1 MFTGIIEA
9 VGTVRSVRSA
19 AAAGKVVGIDLGPL
33 AQGSGAGD
41 SIAVNGVC
49 LTISRLSGSVA
60 DFDVSAETLAKSTI
74 GGIQA
79 GAVVNMERAMPAD
92 GRFGGH
98 IVLGHVDGTA
108 RIEAIERRGDFCEM
122 RFAAAAE
129 LLDEMVSKGSVAVDG
144 ISLTIASLDEKGFSI
159 ALIPTTLRETTLGT
173 AKVGDIVNIETDMLI
188 KAVRKYLS
196 KIAGPRQDLTIE
208 KLRECGF

>member
-19 AAAGKVVGIDLGPL
+19 AAGKIVGIDLGPL
-33 AQGSGAGD
+33 ARGAGTGD
-41 SIAVNGVC
+41 SIAINGVC

-74 GGIQA
+74 GGLQA
-79 GAVVNMERAMPAD
+79 AAAVNLERAMAAD

-98 IVLGHVDGTA
+98 MVLGHVDGTA
-108 RIEAIERRGDFCEM
+108 RIEAIDRHGDFCEM
-122 RFAAAAE
+122 RFAAATE
-129 LLDEMVSKGSVAVDG
+129 LLDEMVTKGSVAVDG

-159 ALIPTTLRETTLGT
+159 ALIPTTLRETALGT
-173 AKVGDIVNIETDMLI
+173 AKVGDVVNIETDMLI
-188 KAVRKYLS
+188 KAVRKYLG
-196 KIAGPRQDLTIE
+196 KIAGPRQGLTIE
-208 KLRECGF
+208 KLRERGF

>member
-9 VGTVRSVRSA
+9 AGAVRSVRSA
-19 AAAGKVVGIDLGPL
+19 GSGKVVGIDLGPL
-33 AQGSGAGD
+33 AQGAGSGD
-41 SIAVNGVC
+41 SIAIDGVC

-74 GGIQA
+74 GRLQA
-79 GAVVNMERAMPAD
+79 AAAVNLERAMAAD

-98 IVLGHVDGTA
+98 MVLGHVDGTA
-108 RIEAIERRGDFCEM
+108 RIKAIDRRGDFCEM

-173 AKVGDIVNIETDMLI
+173 AKVGDVVNIETDVLI
-188 KAVRKYLS
+188 KAVRKYIG
-196 KIAGPRQDLTIE
+196 KIAGPRQGLTIE

>member
-19 AAAGKVVGIDLGPL
+19 AAGKVVGIDLGPL
-33 AQGSGAGD
+33 ARGAGTGD

-49 LTISRLSGSVA
+49 LTISRLSGLVA

-74 GGIQA
+74 GRLQA
-79 GAVVNMERAMPAD
+79 AGVVNMERAMPAD

-98 IVLGHVDGTA
+98 MVLGHVDGTA
-108 RIEAIERRGDFCEM
+108 RIEAIARRGDFCEM

-129 LLDEMVSKGSVAVDG
+129 LLDEMVAKGSVAVDG

-159 ALIPTTLRETTLGT
+159 ALIPTTLKETALGT
-173 AKVGDIVNIETDMLI
+173 AKVGDVVNIETDMII
-188 KAVRKYLS
+188 KAVRKYLG
-196 KIAGPRQDLTIE
+196 KIAGGGRGLTIE

>member
-19 AAAGKVVGIDLGPL
+19 AAGKVVGIDLGL
-33 AQGSGAGD
+33 LGQGSGAGD
-41 SIAVNGVC
+41 SIAINGVC

-60 DFDVSAETLAKSTI
+60 DFDVSAETLARSTI
-74 GGIQA
+74 GGLQA
-79 GAVVNMERAMPAD
+79 AAAINLERAMPAD

-98 IVLGHVDGTA
+98 MVLGHVDGTA
-108 RIEAIERRGDFCEM
+108 RIEAIDRRGDFCEM

-129 LLDEMVSKGSVAVDG
+129 LLDEMVTKGSVAVDG

-173 AKVGDIVNIETDMLI
+173 AKVGDVVNIETDVLI
-188 KAVRKYLS
+188 KAVRKYLG
-196 KIAGPRQDLTIE
+196 KIAGPQEDLTIE
-208 KLRECGF
+208 KLRERGF

>member
-19 AAAGKVVGIDLGPL
+19 GSGKVVGIDLGPL
-33 AQGSGAGD
+33 AQGAGTGS
-41 SIAVNGVC
+41 SIAINGVC
-49 LTISRLSGSVA
+49 LTIRRLSGSIA

-74 GGIQA
+74 GRLQA
-79 GAVVNMERAMPAD
+79 AAAVNLERAMAAD

-98 IVLGHVDGTA
+98 MVLGHVDGTG
-108 RIEAIERRGDFCEM
+108 RIDAIDRHGDFCEM
-122 RFAAAAE
+122 RFAVATE
-129 LLDEMVSKGSVAVDG
+129 LLDEMVTKGSVAVDG

-159 ALIPTTLRETTLGT
+159 ALIPTTLRETALGT
-173 AKVGDIVNIETDMLI
+173 AKVGDVVNIETDMLI
-188 KAVRKYLS
+188 KAVRKYLG
-196 KIAGPRQDLTIE
+196 KIAGPQENLTIE

>member
-9 VGTVRSVRSA
+9 AGAVRSVRSA
-19 AAAGKVVGIDLGPL
+19 GGGKVVGIDLGPL
-33 AQGSGAGD
+33 ARGAQTGD
-41 SIAVNGVC
+41 SISINGVC
-49 LTISRLSGSVA
+49 LTISHLSGSVA
-60 DFDVSAETLAKSTI
+60 DFDVSAETLARSTI
-74 GGIQA
+74 GGLQA
-79 GAVVNMERAMPAD
+79 AAAVNLERAMAAN

-98 IVLGHVDGTA
+98 MVLGHVDGTA
-108 RIEAIERRGDFCEM
+108 RIEAIDRHGDFCEM

-129 LLDEMVSKGSVAVDG
+129 LLDEMVTKGSVAVDG

-173 AKVGDIVNIETDMLI
+173 AKVGDVVNIETDMLI
-188 KAVRKYLS
+188 KAVRKYLG
-196 KIAGPRQDLTIE
+196 KIAGPQQGLTIE

>member
-9 VGTVRSVRSA
+9 VGMVRSVRS
-19 AAAGKVVGIDLGPL
+19 AAAGKVVGIDLGL
-33 AQGSGAGD
+33 LGQGSGAGD

-60 DFDVSAETLAKSTI
+60 DFDVSAETLARSTI
-74 GGIQA
+74 GGLQA

-98 IVLGHVDGTA
+98 MVLGHVDGTA
-108 RIEAIERRGDFCEM
+108 RIEAIDRQGDFCEM

-129 LLDEMVSKGSVAVDG
+129 LLNEMVNKGSVAVDG
-144 ISLTIASLDEKGFSI
+144 VSLTIASLDEKGFSI
-159 ALIPTTLRETTLGT
+159 ALIPTTLKETALGA
-173 AKVGDIVNIETDMLI
+173 AKVGDVVNIETDMLI
-188 KAVRKYLS
+188 KAVRKYLG
-196 KIAGPRQDLTIE
+196 KIAGPQQGMTIE

>member
-9 VGTVRSVRSA
+9 GGTVRLVRSA
-19 AAAGKVVGIDLGPL
+19 VAGKVVGVDLGLL
-33 AQGSGAGD
+33 ARGAGLGD
-41 SIAVNGVC
+41 SIAINGVC

-74 GGIQA
+74 GGLQA
-79 GAVVNMERAMPAD
+79 GGVVNMERAMAAD

-98 IVLGHVDGTA
+98 MVLGHVDGTA
-108 RIEAIERRGDFCEM
+108 RIEAIDRQGDFCEM
-122 RFAAAAE
+122 RFAAVAE
-129 LLDEMVSKGSVAVDG
+129 LLDEMVAKGSVAVDG

-159 ALIPTTLRETTLGT
+159 ALIPTTLKESTLGA
-173 AKVGDIVNIETDMLI
+173 AKVGDVVNIETDMLI
-188 KAVRKYLS
+188 KAVRKYLA
-196 KIAGPRQDLTIE
+196 KIAGPQQGMTIE

>member
-9 VGTVRSVRSA
+9 TGTVRSIRS
-19 AAAGKVVGIDLGPL
+19 AAGKVVGIDLGPL
-33 AQGSGAGD
+33 AQGAGLGD

-74 GGIQA
+74 GRLQA
-79 GAVVNMERAMPAD
+79 AAAVNLERAMAAD

-98 IVLGHVDGTA
+98 MVLGHVDGAA
-108 RIEAIERRGDFCEM
+108 RIEAIDRRGDFCEM
-122 RFAAAAE
+122 RLGASGE
-129 LLDEMVSKGSVAVDG
+129 LLDEMVTKGSVAVDG

-159 ALIPTTLRETTLGT
+159 ALIPTTLRETVLGT
-173 AKVGDIVNIETDMLI
+173 AKVGDVVNIETDMLI
-188 KAVRKYLS
+188 KAVRKYLG
-196 KIAGPRQDLTIE
+196 KIAGGQEGLTIE

>member
-9 VGTVRSVRSA
+9 VGMVRSVRS
-19 AAAGKVVGIDLGPL
+19 AAAGKVVGIDLGL
-33 AQGSGAGD
+33 LGQGSGAGD
-41 SIAVNGVC
+41 SIAINGVC

-60 DFDVSAETLAKSTI
+60 DFDVSAETLARSTI
-74 GGIQA
+74 GGLQA
-79 GAVVNMERAMPAD
+79 AGVVNMERAMPAD

-108 RIEAIERRGDFCEM
+108 RIEAIDRRGDFCEM

-129 LLDEMVSKGSVAVDG
+129 LLDEMVAKGSVAVDG

-159 ALIPTTLRETTLGT
+159 ALIPTTLKETALGA
-173 AKVGDIVNIETDMLI
+173 AKVGDVVNIETDMLI
-188 KAVRKYLS
+188 KAVRKYLG
-196 KIAGPRQDLTIE
+196 KIAGPQQGMTIE